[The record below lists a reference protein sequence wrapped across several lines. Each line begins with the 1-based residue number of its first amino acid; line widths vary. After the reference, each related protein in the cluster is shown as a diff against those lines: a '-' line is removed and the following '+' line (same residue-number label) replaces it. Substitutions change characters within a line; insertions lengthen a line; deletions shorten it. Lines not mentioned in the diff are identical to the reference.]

1 MGGPVARLT
10 GDRAGRPPRGR
21 QAPGAGWADADEL
34 DENAFLLARHRAGRK
49 RLFNPEDTLL
59 YGLMNTVNS
68 RRTQCLIL

>member
-34 DENAFLLARHRAGRK
+34 DENVFLLARHRPG
-49 RLFNPEDTLL
+49 
-59 YGLMNTVNS
+59 
-68 RRTQCLIL
+68 

>member
-34 DENAFLLARHRAGRK
+34 DENVFLLARHLDEKDYCIVLRAPGTR
-49 RLFNPEDTLL
+49 
-59 YGLMNTVNS
+59 
-68 RRTQCLIL
+68 